1 MSNFKHGINSLLLQH
16 RLSKPRLPLS
26 MLHKKYTL
34 KFYRFYQALKHPPL
48 SYYRCQTLVLQVSHV
63 SICKACQLDLSV
75 FVESDSCPLL
85 DLLFSVI
92 CLSYTIGANV
102 LQLKEVAVLEH

>member
-1 MSNFKHGINSLLLQH
+1 MLKTSSLEVMSIGFLG
-16 RLSKPRLPLS
+16 
-26 MLHKKYTL
+26 
-34 KFYRFYQALKHPPL
+34 F
-48 SYYRCQTLVLQVSHV
+48 
-63 SICKACQLDLSV
+63 SV

-102 LQLKEVAVLEH
+102 LQLPEGRDFKHKINLER